1 MSCYHRRINN
11 FVIHCEDVCGMK
23 RHRQHEMINIIVW
36 VCSSEDKEDV
46 ECEDRELLK
55 QCDGFHALCPPPQ
68 PT

>member
-1 MSCYHRRINN
+1 
-11 FVIHCEDVCGMK
+11 MK